1 MSQHQQVYSD
11 DLTFDQI
18 TELLAAEE
26 DLGFSDQPT
35 YDQYQPPPP
44 APQLRYAFQSNSG
57 PSYNTGADWDMG
69 EIEQRGGSRPF
80 HPMFTFDTEELV
92 SMFQSPSMRSLLLH
106 QSSDLLP
113 ALHSSLCVPI
123 PVSVPHHPNHDL
135 LLPSPRS
142 RSPTTGTRTDVRM
155 NISNQQVGCQSS
167 NQVLEATTTA

>member
-123 PVSVPHHPNHDL
+123 PVSVPHHLNHDL
-135 LLPSPRS
+135 LLPSPHS
-142 RSPTTGTRTDVRM
+142 RSPTTGTRADVRM
-155 NISNQQVGCQSS
+155 NISDQQVGCQSS